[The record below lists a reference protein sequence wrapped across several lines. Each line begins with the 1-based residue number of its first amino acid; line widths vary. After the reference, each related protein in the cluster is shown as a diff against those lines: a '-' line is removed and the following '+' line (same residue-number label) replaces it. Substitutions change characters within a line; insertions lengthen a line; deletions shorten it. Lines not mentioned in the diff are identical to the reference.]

1 MFTTKV
7 TGQFMCVANH
17 RSRSKASDP
26 LEDDLICRVD
36 GAWQGQH
43 TPFDFQNAVAIK
55 YGIQTRDFT
64 GWLDTTLRFEIQN
77 FSLVIHGLE
86 NCFSLHFERVSKG
99 ACFQTNP
106 DCVLQ
111 KLEKELST
119 SNWSSKL
126 VFRVKYIN
134 GETRKIAA
142 LLLSRFQP
150 LKSVWE
156 TQNSEKMVADIR
168 DNFATGV
175 ISISFVGQ
183 ILSIKVAEL
192 LCTSVGLSMA
202 GINGNLCRES
212 KNS

>member
-7 TGQFMCVANH
+7 TGQFMCVANP

-36 GAWQGQH
+36 GAWQEQH
-43 TPFDFQNAVAIK
+43 TPFYFQNALAIK
-55 YGIQTRDFT
+55 YGIQTGDFT

-77 FSLVIHGLE
+77 NSLVIHGLE

-106 DCVLQ
+106 DSVLQ

-126 VFRVKYIN
+126 VFRVKH
-134 GETRKIAA
+134 A
-142 LLLSRFQP
+142 LLLSRLRP

-156 TQNSEKMVADIR
+156 TQNCEKMVADIR
-168 DNFATGV
+168 DNFATGD

-192 LCTSVGLSMA
+192 LCTSIGLSMA